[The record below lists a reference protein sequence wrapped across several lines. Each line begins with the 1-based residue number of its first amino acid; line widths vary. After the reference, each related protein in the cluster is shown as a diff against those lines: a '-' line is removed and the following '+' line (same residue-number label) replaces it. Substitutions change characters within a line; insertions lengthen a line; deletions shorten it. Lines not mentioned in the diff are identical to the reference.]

1 MSGEVTKYAFMS
13 SIRAFISGLLKKP
26 YSTDVPKLFKDNNIS
41 KKKLVNDLIQSGII
55 EKRSNIIDKSNSD
68 YDTPQYQISYRLSD
82 KRNFNDKIDRMYD
95 KYFKKID
102 ECDCGGCTGGS
113 GGGDVSGATNAQSSG
128 QYTAPINKKPIKR
141 KTLYMTESQF
151 NMIMETIN
159 AVNAGD
165 TDLIDEESTTF
176 TVGALGD
183 YTANGL
189 ALKKNDPAYKRPKG
203 KITVSRIK

>member
-1 MSGEVTKYAFMS
+1 M
-13 SIRAFISGLLKKP
+13 
-26 YSTDVPKLFKDNNIS
+26 
-41 KKKLVNDLIQSGII
+41 
-55 EKRSNIIDKSNSD
+55 
-68 YDTPQYQISYRLSD
+68 
-82 KRNFNDKIDRMYD
+82 
-95 KYFKKID
+95 
-102 ECDCGGCTGGS
+102 GGS
-113 GGGDVSGATNAQSSG
+113 GEGDVSGATNAQSSG

-151 NMIMETIN
+151 NTIMETIN

-189 ALKKNDPAYKRPKG
+189 ALKKNDPSYKRPKG
-203 KITVSRIK
+203 KITVDRIK